1 MGKLGIAEILV
12 LIPIII
18 LLLGSAASKFK
29 KGKAKTIT
37 LLAREVKINENP
49 TSGEDFMH
57 IEGDEIGFIN
67 WLLKTLGLKDPSVSF
82 SISDRFITR
91 VEGKKQFSIIPTS
104 EIHNINAGFAK
115 NKQLL
120 LRAGIFAL
128 LSFAFLIMGV
138 TARRGGTPQFG
149 LFALFAILTIVYIWL
164 YGRSG
169 GLNVGVSTFNGDG
182 DTIIVKSGLT
192 GYKLEKNDFEKTFHA
207 VKNAASNNSKYFK
220 K

>member
-1 MGKLGIAEILV
+1 MGLFSS
-12 LIPIII
+12 
-18 LLLGSAASKFK
+18 LLGKT
-29 KGKAKTIT
+29 KTIT
-37 LLAREVKINENP
+37 LLAREVRINENP
-49 TSGEDFMH
+49 ASGEDFMY
-57 IEGDEIGFIN
+57 IEGDQVGFMN
-67 WLLKTLGLKDPSVSF
+67 WLLKLLGLKDPSVSF

-91 VEGKKQFSIIPTS
+91 VEGKKQYAIIPTS

-120 LRAGIFAL
+120 VRAGICAL
-128 LSFAFLIMGV
+128 VGFIALI
-138 TARRGGTPQFG
+138 GGLAERKGGPFFM
-149 LFALFAILTIVYIWL
+149 LFALMAILAVVFIWL

-192 GYKLEKNDFEKTFHA
+192 GYKLEKDDFEKTFHA
-207 VKNAASNNSKYFK
+207 MKNAASNNSKYFK

>member
-1 MGKLGIAEILV
+1 MG
-12 LIPIII
+12 LISS
-18 LLLGSAASKFK
+18 LLGKT
-29 KGKAKTIT
+29 KTIT
-37 LLAREVKINENP
+37 LLAREVRINENP
-49 TSGEDFMH
+49 NPGEDFMY
-57 IEGDEIGFIN
+57 IEGDQVGFVN
-67 WLLKTLGLKDPSVSF
+67 WLLKLIGLKDPSVSF

-91 VEGKKQFSIIPTS
+91 VEGKKQYAIIPTS

-120 LRAGIFAL
+120 VRAGICAL
-128 LSFAFLIMGV
+128 IGFVALIAGVAARKGTPFFMLFAFMAV
-138 TARRGGTPQFG
+138 
-149 LFALFAILTIVYIWL
+149 LTIVWIWL

-169 GLNVGVSTFNGDG
+169 GLNVSVSTFNGDG

>member
-1 MGKLGIAEILV
+1 MG
-12 LIPIII
+12 LISS
-18 LLLGSAASKFK
+18 LLGKT
-29 KGKAKTIT
+29 KTIT

-49 TSGEDFMH
+49 MSGEDFMY
-57 IEGDEIGFIN
+57 IEGDQVGFIN
-67 WLLKTLGLKDPSVSF
+67 WLLKLIGLKDPSVSF

-91 VEGKKQFSIIPTS
+91 VEGKKQYSIIPTS
-104 EIHNINAGFAK
+104 EIHNISAGFAK

-120 LRAGIFAL
+120 VRAGIFAL
-128 LSFAFLIMGV
+128 VGFICLILGLV
-138 TARRGGTPQFG
+138 ERKGGPFFMM
-149 LFALFAILTIVYIWL
+149 FALMAVLTIVFIWL

>member
-1 MGKLGIAEILV
+1 MGLLSS
-12 LIPIII
+12 
-18 LLLGSAASKFK
+18 LLGKT
-29 KGKAKTIT
+29 KTIT
-37 LLAREVKINENP
+37 LLAREVRINENP
-49 TSGEDFMH
+49 NPGEDFMY
-57 IEGDEIGFIN
+57 IEGDQVGFIN
-67 WLLKTLGLKDPSVSF
+67 WLLKLIGLKDPSVSF
-82 SISDRFITR
+82 SISDCFITR
-91 VEGKKQFSIIPTS
+91 VEGKKQYSIIPTS

-120 LRAGIFAL
+120 VRAGICAL
-128 LSFAFLIMGV
+128 IGFVALIGGVASRKGAPFFMLFAFMAV
-138 TARRGGTPQFG
+138 
-149 LFALFAILTIVYIWL
+149 LTIVWIWL

>member
-1 MGKLGIAEILV
+1 MGLFSS
-12 LIPIII
+12 
-18 LLLGSAASKFK
+18 LLGKS
-29 KGKAKTIT
+29 KTIT

-49 TSGEDFMH
+49 SSGENFMY
-57 IEGDEIGFIN
+57 IEGDEVGFVN

-91 VEGKKQFSIIPTS
+91 VEGKKQYSIIPTS
-104 EIHNINAGFAK
+104 EVHNINAGFAK
-115 NKQLL
+115 NKKLL
-120 LRAGIFAL
+120 LLA
-128 LSFAFLIMGV
+128 
-138 TARRGGTPQFG
+138 G
-149 LFALFAILTIVYIWL
+149 LFSLLALVVLFIAIDEEEGFFMVIFPILFTLVCIWL

-169 GLNVGVSTFNGDG
+169 GLNISVSTFNGNG
-182 DTIIVKSGLT
+182 DNIIVKSGLT

>member
-1 MGKLGIAEILV
+1 MG
-12 LIPIII
+12 LISS
-18 LLLGSAASKFK
+18 LLGKS
-29 KGKAKTIT
+29 KTIT
-37 LLAREVKINENP
+37 LLAREVRINENP
-49 TSGEDFMH
+49 ASGEDFMY
-57 IEGDEIGFIN
+57 IEGDQVGFVN
-67 WLLKTLGLKDPSVSF
+67 WLLKLLGLKDPSVSF

-91 VEGKKQFSIIPTS
+91 VEGKKQYAIIPTS

-120 LRAGIFAL
+120 IRAGVCAL
-128 LSFAFLIMGV
+128 LGFAFLIMGV
-138 TARRGGTPQFG
+138 TARRGGAPLFG
-149 LFALFAILTIVYIWL
+149 VFALCAVLTIVWIWL

-169 GLNVGVSTFNGDG
+169 GLNVSVSTFNGNG

>member
-1 MGKLGIAEILV
+1 MGLFSS
-12 LIPIII
+12 
-18 LLLGSAASKFK
+18 LLGKT
-29 KGKAKTIT
+29 KTIT
-37 LLAREVKINENP
+37 LLAREVRINENP
-49 TSGEDFMH
+49 ASGEDFMY
-57 IEGDEIGFIN
+57 IEGDQVGFMN
-67 WLLKTLGLKDPSVSF
+67 WLLKLLGLKDPSISF

-91 VEGKKQFSIIPTS
+91 VEGKKQYAIIPTS

-120 LRAGIFAL
+120 VRAGICALVGFIAL
-128 LSFAFLIMGV
+128 LGGFAE
-138 TARRGGTPQFG
+138 RKGGPFFM
-149 LFALFAILTIVYIWL
+149 LFALMAVLTVVFIWL
-164 YGRSG
+164 YGKSG